1 MKRYSLFLLP
11 LFLLAQKAVQFES
24 LPAIELDNGKVRL
37 VVLNPGGS
45 FASFTLKSGNTLNPI
60 WDPARMSREAGGRPR
75 TNPSSGHFLCV
86 DGFGPV
92 SADEQKAG
100 YMGHGEASRLPWEVV
115 ESTAASVSFR
125 VRLPLVHEVLRRKVT
140 LAPGEQV
147 ALVES
152 ELESE
157 LAFDRPLLWAEHA
170 TVGAPFLAL
179 GKTVVD
185 ASSTKCQTKPYD
197 QKGQRTF
204 ASAENFTWPQY
215 RNLYLRETPAKD
227 GELNHI
233 GCLMDVTRDHAFITV
248 LNTEKRLLI
257 GYLFR
262 RADYPWVQHWMNY
275 PANKQYSW
283 GIEFGMQP
291 YDMTKRELV
300 AMSPLFG
307 QPTFRW
313 LGAKAK
319 IATRYLMFVTEVP
332 AGFKKV
338 DDVRLVGGKLVLEG
352 GGQRLELTASASL

>member
-1 MKRYSLFLLP
+1 MKCLLLFLP
-11 LFLLAQKAVQFES
+11 ALLCAQKAVQFEGTPG
-24 LPAIELDNGKVRL
+24 LELDNGKVRL
-37 VVLNPGGS
+37 VVLNPGGA
-45 FASFTLKSGNTLNPI
+45 FASFTLNSGNPLNPI

-75 TNPSSGHFLCV
+75 ASSSTGHFLCV

-100 YMGHGEASRLPWEVV
+100 YMGHGEATRLKWDVV
-115 ESTAASVSFR
+115 ESTASSVSFR
-125 VRLPLVHEVLRRKVT
+125 VRLPIVQEVLRRKVT

-157 LAFDRPLLWAEHA
+157 LAFDRPMLWAEHA

-179 GKTVVD
+179 GHTVVD
-185 ASSTKCQTKPYD
+185 ASSTKCQTKPYE
-197 QKGQRTF
+197 QKGTRTF
-204 ASAENFTWPQY
+204 AAAENFDWPRY
-215 RNLYLRETPAKD
+215 GNRNLRETPAKD

-233 GCLMDVTRDHAFITV
+233 GCLMDPKREHEFITV

-283 GIEFGMQP
+283 GVEFGMQP
-291 YDMTKRELV
+291 YDMPKRDLV

-319 IATRYLMFVTEVP
+319 VATRYLMFITEVP
-332 AGFKKV
+332 AGFVKV
-338 DDVRLVGGKLVLEG
+338 EDVQWEGGKLVLKG
-352 GGQRLELTASASL
+352 SGQRIELAASAAL

>member
-1 MKRYSLFLLP
+1 MKRLFLSLP
-11 LFLLAQKAVQFES
+11 LVLLAQKPVQFEGAPG
-24 LPAIELDNGKVRL
+24 LELDNGRVRL
-37 VVLNPGGS
+37 VVLNPGGA

-60 WDPARMSREAGGRPR
+60 WDPARMSGEAGGAARV
-75 TNPSSGHFLCV
+75 NPSTGHFLCV

-92 SADEQKAG
+92 SPDEQKAG
-100 YMGHGEASRLPWEVV
+100 YMGHGEAARLPWEVT
-115 ESTAASVSFR
+115 SSSATSVSFR
-125 VRLPLVHEVLRRKVT
+125 VRLPIVQEVLRRKVT

-157 LAFDRPLLWAEHA
+157 LAFDRPMLWAEHA
-170 TVGAPFLAL
+170 TVGAPFLSL
-179 GKTVVD
+179 GHTVVD
-185 ASSTKCQTKPYD
+185 ASSTKCQTKPYT
-197 QKGQRTF
+197 QKGIRTF
-204 ASAENFTWPQY
+204 ASAENFDWPRY
-215 RNLYLRETPAKD
+215 RDRDLRETPSQD
-227 GELNHI
+227 GQLNHI
-233 GCLMDVTRDHAFITV
+233 GCLMDPQREHQFITV

-291 YDMTKRELV
+291 YDMPKRDLV
-300 AMSPLFG
+300 ALSPLFG

-319 IATRYLMFVTEVP
+319 VATRYLMFLTAVP
-332 AGFKKV
+332 AGFTKV
-338 DDVRLVGGKLVLEG
+338 DDVQWVSGKLRVKG
-352 GGQRLELTASASL
+352 NGQQIDLAASAALE

>member
-1 MKRYSLFLLP
+1 MHRLLFFIPLL
-11 LFLLAQKAVQFES
+11 LIAQKAVQHEGQPG
-24 LPAIELDNGKVRL
+24 LELDNGKVRL
-37 VVLNPGGS
+37 VVTNPGGS
-45 FASFTLKSGNTLNPI
+45 FASFTLKSGNRLNPI
-60 WDPARMSREAGGRPR
+60 WDPARMTREAGGRAR
-75 TNPSSGHFLCV
+75 ASSSTGHFLCV

-100 YMGHGEASRLPWEVV
+100 YPGHGEASRLPWEVL
-115 ESTAASVSFR
+115 ESAAASVSFR
-125 VRLPLVHEVLRRKVT
+125 VRLPIVQEVLRRKVT

-152 ELESE
+152 EIESE
-157 LAFDRPLLWAEHA
+157 LGFDRPMLWAEHA

-179 GKTVVD
+179 NQTVVD
-185 ASSTKCQTKPYD
+185 ASSTQCQTKPFE
-197 QKGQRTF
+197 QKGLRTF
-204 ASAENFTWPQY
+204 AAAENFVWP
-215 RNLYLRETPAKD
+215 RLGDRELRQTPATD

-233 GCLMDVTRDHAFITV
+233 GCLMDPARDHEFLTV
-248 LNTEKRLLI
+248 LNTQQHLLI

-275 PANKQYSW
+275 PVNKQYSW

-300 AMSPLFG
+300 ALSPLFG

-319 IATRYLMFVTEVP
+319 IATRYLMFITEVP
-332 AGFKKV
+332 ANFTKI
-338 DDVRLVGGKLVLEG
+338 DDVRLEQGRVVIVS
-352 GGQRLELTASASL
+352 GGQRVALPSSAGL

>member
-1 MKRYSLFLLP
+1 VRRLLFFLP
-11 LFLLAQKAVQFES
+11 LLLIAQKAVQHEG
-24 LPAIELDNGKVRL
+24 LPGLELDNGRVRL

-45 FASFTLKSGNTLNPI
+45 FASFTLNQGHRMNPI
-60 WDPARMSREAGGRPR
+60 WDPARMTREGGGRAR
-75 TNPSSGHFLCV
+75 TNTSTGHFLCV

-92 SADEQKAG
+92 SADEEKAG
-100 YMGHGEASRLPWEVV
+100 YPGHGEASRLPWEVL
-115 ESTAASVSFR
+115 ESTASSASFR
-125 VRLPLVHEVLRRKVT
+125 VRLPIVQEVLRRKVT

-152 ELESE
+152 EIESE
-157 LAFDRPLLWAEHA
+157 LGFDRPMLWAEHA

-179 GKTVVD
+179 GQTVVD
-185 ASSTKCQTKPYD
+185 ASSTRCQTKPYA
-197 QKGQRTF
+197 QKGTRTF
-204 ASAENFTWPQY
+204 ASGENFDWPRLGQL
-215 RNLYLRETPAKD
+215 NLRETPRAD
-227 GELNHI
+227 GQLNHI
-233 GCLMDVTRDHAFITV
+233 GCLMDPARELEFITV
-248 LNTEKRLLI
+248 LNTQQHLLI

-291 YDMTKRELV
+291 YDMTKRELL

-319 IATRYLMFVTEVP
+319 VSTRYLMFIAEVP
-332 AGFKKV
+332 AGLKKV
-338 DDVRLVGGKLVLEG
+338 DDVRLEQGIVVIVGD
-352 GGQRLELTASASL
+352 GQRVSLPTRYGL

>member
-1 MKRYSLFLLP
+1 MKLTFLLLVP
-11 LFLLAQKAVQFES
+11 FILVAQTATQFET
-24 LPAIELDNGKVRL
+24 LPALELDNGKVRL
-37 VVLNPGGS
+37 VILNPGGS
-45 FASFTLKSGNTLNPI
+45 FASFTLSTGNTLNPI
-60 WDPARMSREAGGRPR
+60 WNPARMSRAAGGRPR
-75 TNPSSGHFLCV
+75 ASSSSGHFLCV
-86 DGFGPV
+86 DGFGPI

-100 YMGHGEASRLPWEVV
+100 YVGHGEASRLPWEVL
-115 ESTAASVSFR
+115 ESNATSVSFR

-157 LAFDRPLLWAEHA
+157 LAFDRPMLWAEHA

-197 QKGQRTF
+197 QKGLRTF
-204 ASAENFTWPQY
+204 ASAENFIWPQY
-215 RNLYLRETPAKD
+215 HDLNLRETPAKD

-233 GCLMDVTRDHAFITV
+233 GCLMDLARENEFITV
-248 LNTEKRLLI
+248 LNTEKHLLI

-275 PANKQYSW
+275 PSNQQYSW

-291 YDMTKRELV
+291 YDMTKRDLV

-319 IATRYLMFVTEVP
+319 LATRYLMFVTEVP
-332 AGFKKV
+332 AGMKNV
-338 DDVRLVGGKLVLEG
+338 DDVRLEGGKLILEG
-352 GGQRLELTASASL
+352 TGQRVEIASSARL

>member
-1 MKRYSLFLLP
+1 VKIALVFLP
-11 LFLLAQKAVQFES
+11 ALLLSQRPIQFEG
-24 LPAIELDNGKVRL
+24 LPGLELDNGAVKL

-45 FASFTLKSGNTLNPI
+45 FASFTLKAGPGMNPI
-60 WDPARMSREAGGRPR
+60 WDPNRMAREAGGRPR
-75 TNPSSGHFLCV
+75 ASASSGHFLCV
-86 DGFGPV
+86 DGFGPI
-92 SADEQKAG
+92 SPDEQKAG
-100 YMGHGEASRLPWEVV
+100 YVGHGEASRLPWDVV
-115 ESTAASVSFR
+115 ESTPTSVSFS
-125 VRLPLVHEVLRRKVT
+125 VRLPIVHEVLRRKVS

-157 LAFDRPLLWAEHA
+157 LAFDRPMLWAEHA

-185 ASSTKCQTKPYD
+185 ASSTKCQTKPYE
-197 QKGQRTF
+197 QKGPRTF
-204 ASAENFTWPQY
+204 EPAENFDWPAY
-215 RNLYLRETPAKD
+215 RSRNLRETPASD

-233 GCLMDVTRDHAFITV
+233 GCLMDVAREHEFITV
-248 LNTEKRLLI
+248 LNTEQRLLI

-275 PANKQYSW
+275 PTNKQYSW

-291 YDMTKRELV
+291 YDMTKRDLV

-307 QPTFRW
+307 QSTFRW

-319 IATRYLMFVTEVP
+319 IATRYLMFITAVP
-332 AGFKKV
+332 AGFDKV
-338 DDVRLVGGKLVLEG
+338 DNVRLQDGKLLVEG
-352 GGQRLELTASASL
+352 AGKRVELRATSTI